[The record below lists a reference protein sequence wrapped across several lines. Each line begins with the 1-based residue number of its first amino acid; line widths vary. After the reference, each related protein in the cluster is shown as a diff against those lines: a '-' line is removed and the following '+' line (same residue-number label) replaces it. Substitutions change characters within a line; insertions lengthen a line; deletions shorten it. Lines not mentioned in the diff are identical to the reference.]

1 MPTGPSGPLRGAV
14 DENVISPS
22 VVTGLTNVMV
32 ADLMDTY
39 TVLNPRTSMETRS
52 NPSPVRVLSSHSGDR
67 EISSSPGP
75 SPSQGTPVNLRQLPS
90 GGFDTKDL
98 TRQLEEDE
106 KAWVVKEAVTNV
118 PALQREVEHLK
129 SKVVTGQE
137 VRAELRANVQAL
149 QREVEHLKSKL
160 VAGQEVRADMK
171 VELEASK
178 LRENAAHRHLEML
191 EEEINELR
199 EGLQAIKEDASR
211 QQQEYQ
217 QLLQWCSTCETE
229 RDQAVHRL
237 EEVLQT
243 LRSEQQ
249 GSLNRQLS
257 LDAANK
263 TSQELR
269 TQIVNL
275 QQELVVCHQ
284 QVPRLIDEAQRK
296 LSESRVTEHDLR
308 DEVRT
313 LRSQLEETQRKFA
326 EVDTERMTLER
337 QIEQERRRMTLKEK
351 AHVSIQLELEQSK
364 AKVQSMTDAAQSNAD
379 RMLEA
384 SAGAKKSL
392 DMLSGELEK
401 CRTELK
407 DAHQRAML
415 AEEKV
420 RLLQHEKEKVPVVNS
435 NGTRG
440 TNGTSTL
447 PVTERAE
454 NSVMQN
460 GTSELPPAEDR
471 FPRETD
477 EVTFMKRQTRAVRS
491 AAPPATG
498 SRSASTCDDT
508 SVGATDMVDVCR
520 PNISLSNKVRFGKH
534 LHNPHMYACACE
546 CAFACSGA
554 WDASL
559 QKQAGP
565 WK

>member
-1 MPTGPSGPLRGAV
+1 VLLAGQCTHPGLAGRCARSSRMPTGPSGPLRGAGDV
-14 DENVISPS
+14 NVTSPS
-22 VVTGLTNVMV
+22 FV
-32 ADLMDTY
+32 AVAELFDTY
-39 TVLNPRTSMETRS
+39 TVLNPRTSVDTRS

-75 SPSQGTPVNLRQLPS
+75 SPSQCRYSPTGRGTPVNLKRQ
-90 GGFDTKDL
+90 GFDTKDL
-98 TRQLEEDE
+98 TRQMEEDE
-106 KAWVVKEAVTNV
+106 KAWVVKEAVTDV

-129 SKVVTGQE
+129 SKVVAGQE
-137 VRAELRANVQAL
+137 VRTELRADVQAL
-149 QREVEHLKSKL
+149 QKEVEHLKSKL

-243 LRSEQQ
+243 LKSEQQ

-269 TQIVNL
+269 TQITNL
-275 QQELVVCHQ
+275 QQELLVCHQ
-284 QVPRLIDEAQRK
+284 QVPGLIDEAQRK
-296 LSESRVTEHDLR
+296 LSEARVTEHDLR

-313 LRSQLEETQRKFA
+313 LRCQLQEMQRNFS
-326 EVDTERMTLER
+326 EVDTERMALER
-337 QIEQERRRMTLKEK
+337 QVEQERRQMTLKEK
-351 AHVSIQLELEQSK
+351 AHVSIQQELEQSK
-364 AKVQSMTDAAQSNAD
+364 AKVKSLTDAAQSNAN

-384 SAGAKKSL
+384 SAGAKESL

-401 CRTELK
+401 CRTQLK
-407 DAHQRAML
+407 DAQQRAML

-420 RLLQHEKEKVPVVNS
+420 RLLQHEKEKVRVVDS
-435 NGTRG
+435 KGINGT
-440 TNGTSTL
+440 T
-447 PVTERAE
+447 
-454 NSVMQN
+454 
-460 GTSELPPAEDR
+460 ELPPGEDI
-471 FPRETD
+471 FPRESD
-477 EVTFMKRQTRAVRS
+477 EVSFKKKQTRAVRS

-498 SRSASTCDDT
+498 SRSAPTCDDT
-508 SVGATDMVDVCR
+508 ADMMDVGR
-520 PNISLSNKVRFGKH
+520 PNISVNNKVRFGKH
-534 LHNPHMYACACE
+534 LHTAHMCTCACA
-546 CAFACSGA
+546 CAFACSGV
-554 WDASL
+554 WDATL
-559 QKQAGP
+559 QKQAAFWLLSLP
-565 WK
+565 